1 MMPMLGELNKREIIE
16 FLESKFIGR
25 LGCHL
30 NGETYIVPVNY
41 VYQGNAVY
49 AHSGEGK
56 KIDML
61 RANPQVCF
69 QVDEID
75 NMFKWKSVILWGT
88 FEELKGQERQQAMQG
103 LILRIMPATND
114 PGREPSHGISPA
126 FHDNLIVYRI
136 NIHEATGRF
145 ESHDE

>member
-1 MMPMLGELNKREIIE
+1 MLGELNKKEIIE
-16 FLESKFIGR
+16 FLESKFMGR

-30 NGETYIVPVNY
+30 DGETYIVPINY
-41 VYQGNAVY
+41 IYQNNAIY

-56 KIDML
+56 KIEML

-88 FEELKGQERQQAMQG
+88 FQELKGQERQQVMQG
-103 LILRIMPATND
+103 LIQRIISTTDNPD
-114 PGREPSHGISPA
+114 RDLSHAISLA
-126 FHDNLIVYRI
+126 LQDNLIVYRI
-136 NIHEATGRF
+136 DMREATGRF
-145 ESHDE
+145 ESHEEII

>member
-1 MMPMLGELNKREIIE
+1 MLGELNKREIID
-16 FLESKFIGR
+16 FLESQFIGR

-41 VYQGNAVY
+41 VYQNNAIY

-56 KIDML
+56 KIEML
-61 RANPQVCF
+61 RANPRVCF

-88 FEELKGQERQQAMQG
+88 FEELKGEERQQVMQG
-103 LILRIMPATND
+103 LILRIMPNTND
-114 PGREPSHGISPA
+114 PARNPSHAISPA
-126 FHDNLIVYRI
+126 LHNALIVYRI
-136 NIHEATGRF
+136 NIEEATGRF
-145 ESHDE
+145 ESHSG

>member
-1 MMPMLGELNKREIIE
+1 MLGELNKREIIE

-41 VYQGNAVY
+41 VYQDNAVY

-56 KIDML
+56 KINML
-61 RANPQVCF
+61 RANPRVCF

-103 LILRIMPATND
+103 IILSIMPATD
-114 PGREPSHGISPA
+114 HPGREPSHGINPA

-136 NIHEATGRF
+136 KIQEATGRF
-145 ESHDE
+145 ESHEE